1 MSKYVYKRFI
11 GLYFMDYYKILGLK
25 NNASIDEIKKKYRN
39 IALKCHP
46 DKLNHIN
53 DINIKN
59 EKIDFFKTATD
70 AYKKLLNKNNIYDDD
85 EFGLNILNEIFQYL
99 KKYKCNSSI
108 IKHNFTL
115 NISYENLYK
124 NSKIKIR
131 LLLKNIKEP
140 IFFYM
145 DCSKYPKFITS
156 YIDNNCIEHEITL
169 NMVLEKDEYY
179 DYIINEDNTIDLIYK
194 TEISF
199 EDYINGFN
207 MNIIYIDYNNIT
219 INIPPFTEKYIHKN
233 YGLKNGDLI
242 IYIKHKNISAEEWN
256 NFIITY
262 NKKNDIR
269 I

>member
-1 MSKYVYKRFI
+1 
-11 GLYFMDYYKILGLK
+11 
-25 NNASIDEIKKKYRN
+25 
-39 IALKCHP
+39 
-46 DKLNHIN
+46 
-53 DINIKN
+53 
-59 EKIDFFKTATD
+59 
-70 AYKKLLNKNNIYDDD
+70 
-85 EFGLNILNEIFQYL
+85 
-99 KKYKCNSSI
+99 
-108 IKHNFTL
+108 
-115 NISYENLYK
+115 
-124 NSKIKIR
+124 
-131 LLLKNIKEP
+131 
-140 IFFYM
+140 
-145 DCSKYPKFITS
+145 
-156 YIDNNCIEHEITL
+156 
-169 NMVLEKDEYY
+169 MVLEKDEYY